1 MDTVQRALAFSSVI
15 LRSPI
20 YPAST
25 LRYLSPSPGV
35 DSFSQFFSPRGGI
48 LRECNIKKGRQI
60 LETRTDRNYFSVS
73 KNDERRIPRIIRS
86 RRMIDSLDRNI
97 VAVARFGENG
107 TRGDDFR
114 GETRNKQTENFFRM
128 NSETRLCASYALVY
142 RY

>member
-1 MDTVQRALAFSSVI
+1 MDKFLDTVQRALAFSSVI

-35 DSFSQFFSPRGGI
+35 DLSSIRFRNFFPRAQ
-48 LRECNIKKGRQI
+48 EFCTNIKKVKSWK
-60 LETRTDRNYFSVS
+60 LERIEIIFRSPKKRNTDE
-73 KNDERRIPRIIRS
+73 NDERRIPRIIRS

-97 VAVARFGENG
+97 VAVTRFGENG

-114 GETRNKQTENFFRM
+114 GETRNKQTNGEFLPD
-128 NSETRLCASYALVY
+128 E
-142 RY
+142 

>member
-1 MDTVQRALAFSSVI
+1 M
-15 LRSPI
+15 
-20 YPAST
+20 
-25 LRYLSPSPGV
+25 
-35 DSFSQFFSPRGGI
+35 
-48 LRECNIKKGRQI
+48 RECNIKKGRQI

>member
-35 DSFSQFFSPRGGI
+35 DSFSQFFSPRTGI
-48 LRECNIKKGRQI
+48 LHEYKESQI

-97 VAVARFGENG
+97 VAVTRFGENG

-114 GETRNKQTENFFRM
+114 GETRNKQTGNFFRM